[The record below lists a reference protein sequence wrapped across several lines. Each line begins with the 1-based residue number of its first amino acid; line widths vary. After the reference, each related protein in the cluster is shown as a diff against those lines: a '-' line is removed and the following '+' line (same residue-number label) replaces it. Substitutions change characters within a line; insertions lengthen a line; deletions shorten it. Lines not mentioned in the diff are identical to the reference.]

1 MVYICGSENDSK
13 IILKYVIIE
22 LYYDKEV
29 LILIDI

>member
-1 MVYICGSENDSK
+1 MVYICGSENGSK
-13 IILKYVIIE
+13 IRLKYVIIE